1 MTWPAGSCVLMLFD
15 TVGDARG
22 CSGLV
27 LPLSSCEVLFE
38 LPVLTQQNGRALFA
52 ELPLRTLGIQPKP
65 PSPHDEEFCRTFHLV
80 KTH

>member
-27 LPLSSCEVLFE
+27 LPFSSCEVPFE
-38 LPVLTQQNGRALFA
+38 LPMLTQRNGQGHLA
-52 ELPLRTLGIQPKP
+52 E
-65 PSPHDEEFCRTFHLV
+65 
-80 KTH
+80 